1 MTFDS
6 LTFVVF
12 FIAVVAM
19 FNLRGLSWSARKN
32 ILLGASFLFYGAWN
46 PPFLLLLIASAT
58 IDWWLALR
66 MAHARNG
73 MRKPWLITSLIA
85 NLGLLGFFKYGDFL
99 RDNTSDLLA
108 FMGVQWMP
116 AEFDILLPVGISFY
130 TFQSLSYCIDV
141 YRKEVQVQRSL
152 RDYLLFVGFFP
163 QLVAGPIVRYHDFSA
178 QLHAPRRTT
187 ANGFVVGLSLILIG
201 LAQKI
206 VLADT
211 VFAPVVDPVFRLGAA
226 PDTVLAWTGTIAFA
240 GQIFC
245 DFAGYSTCAIGCA
258 AMLGFWLPDNFR
270 SPYAASG
277 FSDFWRRWHIS
288 LSTWLRD
295 YLYVP
300 LGGNRGSTLFTLRNL
315 MLTML
320 LGGLWHG
327 AAWTFVAWGAF
338 HGLMLALERL
348 VQPLIHV
355 GATSPSRSLARVP
368 RALRTFLGGLITLLG
383 VLVAWVWFRSPDFTH
398 AARVHLAMFV
408 PTADNAALAT
418 EGLIAWLCFTLLWL
432 MHWLTRNLD
441 LRRFLLQR
449 GGISLGVLWALLI
462 VAIVLSPGA
471 SRAFIYFQF

>member
-19 FNLRGLSWSARKN
+19 FNLQGLSWSARKN
-32 ILLGASFLFYGAWN
+32 LLLGASFLFYAAWN
-46 PPFLLLLIASAT
+46 PPFLLLLIGSASA
-58 IDWWLALR
+58 DWWLALR
-66 MAHARNG
+66 MSQARTQR
-73 MRKPWLITSLIA
+73 RKPWLIVSLVA

-99 RDNTSDLLA
+99 RDNTQALLA
-108 FMGVQWMP
+108 RAGMSWQP
-116 AEFDILLPVGISFY
+116 AAFDILLPVGISFY

-141 YRKEVQVQRSL
+141 YRGEVRAQKSL

-163 QLVAGPIVRYHDFSA
+163 QLVAGPIVRYRDFSA
-178 QLHAPRRTT
+178 QLHTPRRTS
-187 ANGFVVGLSLILIG
+187 ADGFALGLSLLLIG
-201 LAQKI
+201 LFQKI
-206 VLADT
+206 VLADS
-211 VFAPVVDPVFRLGAA
+211 VFAPVADPIFKAGSAI
-226 PDTVLAWTGTIAFA
+226 DTASAWTGTIAFA

-270 SPYAASG
+270 APYAATG

-288 LSTWLRD
+288 LSSWLRD

-300 LGGNRGSTLFTLRNL
+300 LGGNRGGGLFTLRNL

-338 HGLMLALERL
+338 HGLMLVLER
-348 VQPLIHV
+348 VSKPMID
-355 GATSPSRSLARVP
+355 ATSRL
-368 RALRTFLGGLITLLG
+368 LGGFGAVLGGVLTLLG
-383 VLVAWVWFRSPDFTH
+383 VLIAWVWFRAPDFAH
-398 AARVHLAMFV
+398 AAKIHAAMFV
-408 PTADNAALAT
+408 PSTPSSVLSAEAKIALVVFAAM
-418 EGLIAWLCFTLLWL
+418 WL
-432 MHWLTRNLD
+432 MHWLLRHHD
-441 LRRFLLQR
+441 LRRWLLQR
-449 GGISLGVLWALLI
+449 GAVSLGVLWAMLI
-462 VAIVLSPGA
+462 VAIVLSPGV